1 LQFIVLSCNAQVLA
15 QTVASVESAP
25 LANPG
30 RPTVS
35 TPATLTP
42 VGYLQ
47 LETGTVWASD
57 STEFDTRHSF
67 NEVVKLSI
75 VPRLELIFQIEPI
88 VHSEVATDIGSHS
101 GDVVAGVQGVLVP
114 GKGKI
119 PTISLSYF
127 RNLHAS
133 PAPDVDMGSS
143 RQSGTLLVSDD
154 LWGFHA
160 DVNAVISEQTEA
172 KVRRLQYG
180 ETLSISHPLGKF
192 TISEEIWHFSQP
204 LLNSNA
210 VGNLW
215 AVAYTVRNNLV
226 VDIGFN
232 HGLSR
237 TSTQWETFLG
247 FTYLVPQKI
256 WKER

>member
-1 LQFIVLSCNAQVLA
+1 M
-15 QTVASVESAP
+15 
-25 LANPG
+25 
-30 RPTVS
+30 
-35 TPATLTP
+35 
-42 VGYLQ
+42 
-47 LETGTVWASD
+47 
-57 STEFDTRHSF
+57 
-67 NEVVKLSI
+67 VKLSV
-75 VPRLELIFQIEPI
+75 VPRLELIFQVEPF
-88 VHSEVATDIGSHS
+88 VHSEVATDIRSRS
-101 GDVVAGVQGVLVP
+101 GDVVVGVQGVLVP
-114 GKGKI
+114 GKGKT
-119 PTISLSYF
+119 PTISLNYF
-127 RNLHAS
+127 RNIHAS

-172 KVRRLQYG
+172 KVRRLQHG
-180 ETLSISHPLGKF
+180 QTLSISHRVRKF

-210 VGNLW
+210 VGNVW

-226 VDIGFN
+226 LDVGLD

-247 FTYLVPQKI
+247 FTYLIPQRI